1 MSSSSDSTDSAT
13 ALGTPT
19 QKLRDQLSAFRF
31 KEELTPSLRRSPR
44 NHTRFVKNEEE
55 DSSLPALDSK
65 GASTVLPSKKRART
79 LSEEEIGDKSLKGA
93 GLKKMRTA
101 SVPAKK
107 RKGTSGIA
115 PPEKYAHLEALSD
128 HLGEGADALDG

>member
-1 MSSSSDSTDSAT
+1 MSSSSDNTDSAT

-44 NHTRFVKNEEE
+44 NHTRFVKKEEE
-55 DSSLPALDSK
+55 DSSLPALDSN
-65 GASTVLPSKKRART
+65 GVSTVPPSKKRVRV
-79 LSEEEIGDKSLKGA
+79 LSEEEIGAKSLRGA
-93 GLKKMRTA
+93 SLKQTRTG

-107 RKGTSGIA
+107 RKGTSGVA